1 VGFDDLMRRYFG
13 TAEVTGLSTAELAA
27 GSERLAVDF
36 GLETDPARRFALWA
50 LMYILGSEPD
60 LDVAFKDVAERDA
73 ARNFMDLYAGIA
85 RPSQ

>member
-1 VGFDDLMRRYFG
+1 MGFDDLMRRYFG
-13 TAEVTGLSTAELAA
+13 TAELPGLSAAELAA

-50 LMYILGSEPD
+50 LMYILGSGPD
-60 LDVAFKDVAERDA
+60 LDVAFKDAAERDA

-85 RPSQ
+85 PPTQ

>member
-13 TAEVTGLSTAELAA
+13 TADIAGLSPPELAA

-50 LMYILGSEPD
+50 LMHMMGQGPD
-60 LDVAFKDVAERDA
+60 LDVAFKDPAERDA
-73 ARNFMDLYAGIA
+73 ARNFMDLCAGMDQPL
-85 RPSQ
+85 R